1 MHGIGNDYIYLDC
14 IANPMPDNIEQFAR
28 HASDRHT
35 GIGGDGVVLILPS
48 EIANC
53 RMRMFNADGSE
64 GRMCGNA
71 IRCVGKYYYET
82 YISKTQNTRC
92 KTQDNCALCIVNYEL
107 DVETLSGTKRLTL
120 HITNN
125 IVESITVDM
134 GIPSLQPADIPIL
147 TDQPFINQ
155 TISLDC
161 PLVLG
166 ERTDERSKSKGYLH
180 TIPCKEE
187 VAEGNQS
194 PEGGQNCALGIVH
207 CALAVSMGNPHLIL
221 PINDIDNYPLHQLG
235 PLWENHPL
243 FPDRVNTEI
252 VEQLSPTHLRMRVW
266 ERGSGETLACG
277 TGACAVVVAFTHLGR
292 TPQNTPITVSLR
304 GGNLIITYTDNNHV
318 LMQGSATEVFRGKYC
333 VPVKR

>member
-1 MHGIGNDYIYLDC
+1 MVEFIKMHGIGNDYIYLDC
-14 IANPMPDNIEQFAR
+14 IANPMPNDIEQFAR

-48 EIANC
+48 EIADC

-82 YISKTQNTRC
+82 YMCRDAACCVLTSKASTNNSQ
-92 KTQDNCALCIVNYEL
+92 LS
-107 DVETLSGTKRLTL
+107 VETLSGTKHLTL
-120 HITNN
+120 QITPDNL
-125 IVESITVDM
+125 VESITVDM
-134 GIPSLQPADIPIL
+134 GTPSLNPTDIPIL
-147 TDQPFINQ
+147 TDAPFINQ
-155 TISLDC
+155 PISLDY
-161 PLVLG
+161 PHKLG
-166 ERTDERSKSKGYLH
+166 GRG
-180 TIPCKEE
+180 
-187 VAEGNQS
+187 QS
-194 PEGGQNCALGIVH
+194 PEEVYDKSSLLTPHSSLHAT
-207 CALAVSMGNPHLIL
+207 AVSMGNPHLIL
-221 PINDIDNYPLHQLG
+221 PIDDIDNYPLHELG

-292 TPQNTPITVSLR
+292 VPKGEPITVSLR
-304 GGNLIITYTDNNHV
+304 GGNLIITYSDNNHV
-318 LMQGSATEVFRGKYC
+318 MMQGTATEVFRGKINF
-333 VPVKR
+333 

>member
-14 IANPMPDNIEQFAR
+14 IASPMPDNIKQFAR

-48 EIANC
+48 EIADC

-82 YISKTQNTRC
+82 YMCKDASCCILTSKASTNNSQLSTLNS
-92 KTQDNCALCIVNYEL
+92 QLS
-107 DVETLSGTKRLTL
+107 VETLSGTKHLTL
-120 HITNN
+120 NINN
-125 IVESITVDM
+125 NLVESVTVDM
-134 GIPSLQPADIPIL
+134 GIPSIQPTDIPIL
-147 TDQPFINQ
+147 ADQPFVNQ
-155 TISLDC
+155 PISI
-161 PLVLG
+161 
-166 ERTDERSKSKGYLH
+166 SKDTACCSVTSETSTNSSFLISHSSLKG
-180 TIPCKEE
+180 T
-187 VAEGNQS
+187 
-194 PEGGQNCALGIVH
+194 
-207 CALAVSMGNPHLIL
+207 AVSMGNPHLIL
-221 PINDIDNYPLHQLG
+221 PIDDIDHYPLHQLG

-277 TGACAVVVAFTHLGR
+277 TGACAVVVAFTQLGR
-292 TPQNTPITVSLR
+292 TPKNTPITVSLR
-304 GGNLIITYTDNNHV
+304 GGDLKITYRDDNHV
-318 LMQGSATEVFRGKYC
+318 LMEGTATEVFRGKINY
-333 VPVKR
+333 

>member
-1 MHGIGNDYIYLDC
+1 MFEFIKMHGIGNDYIYLDC
-14 IANPMPDNIEQFAR
+14 IANPMPNNIEQFAR

-48 EIANC
+48 EVADC
-53 RMRMFNADGSE
+53 QMRMFNADGSE

-82 YISKTQNTRC
+82 YINKTQNNSSFLIPHSSLT
-92 KTQDNCALCIVNYEL
+92 
-107 DVETLSGTKRLTL
+107 VETLSGIKHLTL
-120 HITNN
+120 N
-125 IVESITVDM
+125 IIDNKVDSVTVDM

-147 TDQPFINQ
+147 TDTPFINQ
-155 TISLDC
+155 TISID
-161 PLVLG
+161 
-166 ERTDERSKSKGYLH
+166 SQ
-180 TIPCKEE
+180 
-187 VAEGNQS
+187 N
-194 PEGGQNCALGIVH
+194 NCALCIVH

-221 PINDIDNYPLHQLG
+221 PIDDIDHYPLHELG
-235 PLWENHPL
+235 PLWEHHPL

-292 TPQNTPITVSLR
+292 TPRNTPITVSLR
-304 GGNLIITYTDNNHV
+304 GGDLIITYRDDNHI
-318 LMQGSATEVFRGKYC
+318 LMQGSATEVFRGKINF
-333 VPVKR
+333 

>member
-1 MHGIGNDYIYLDC
+1 MVEFIKMHGIGNDYIYIDC
-14 IANPMPDNIEQFAR
+14 IAHPMPTDIEEFAR

-48 EIANC
+48 EVADC

-82 YISKTQNTRC
+82 YTSKTQGAGSKEQGAENA
-92 KTQDNCALCIVNYEL
+92 KCIIPNSSFPIPHSSL
-107 DVETLSGTKRLTL
+107 SVETLSGIKHLTL
-120 HITNN
+120 NVVNN

-134 GIPSLQPADIPIL
+134 GMPSLNPSDIPVIS
-147 TDQPFINQ
+147 DAPFVNQ
-155 TISLDC
+155 EISI
-161 PLVLG
+161 
-166 ERTDERSKSKGYLH
+166 ESNNH
-180 TIPCKEE
+180 
-187 VAEGNQS
+187 
-194 PEGGQNCALGIVH
+194 CALCIVH

-221 PINDIDNYPLHQLG
+221 PTDDIDHYPLHELG
-235 PLWENHPL
+235 PLWEHHPL

-292 TPQNTPITVSLR
+292 VPKGEPITVSLT
-304 GGNLIITYTDNNHV
+304 GGDLIITYQDNNHV
-318 LMQGSATEVFRGKYC
+318 LMQGTATEVFRGTIN
-333 VPVKR
+333 V

>member
-14 IANPMPDNIEQFAR
+14 IANPMPTNIELFAR

-48 EIANC
+48 EVADC

-82 YISKTQNTRC
+82 YTAKTQNT
-92 KTQDNCALCIVNYEL
+92 NILS
-107 DVETLSGTKRLTL
+107 VETLSGIKHLTL
-120 HITNN
+120 NVVDN
-125 IVESITVDM
+125 KVESVIVDM
-134 GIPSLQPADIPIL
+134 GVPSLQPADIPVL
-147 TDQPFINQ
+147 SNSPFINQ
-155 TISLDC
+155 QISIEEKNNNSSLSS
-161 PLVLG
+161 L
-166 ERTDERSKSKGYLH
+166 KG
-180 TIPCKEE
+180 T
-187 VAEGNQS
+187 
-194 PEGGQNCALGIVH
+194 
-207 CALAVSMGNPHLIL
+207 AVSMGNPHLIL
-221 PINDIDNYPLHQLG
+221 PIDDIDHYPLHELG
-235 PLWENHPL
+235 PQWEHHPL

-292 TPQNTPITVSLR
+292 VPKGEPITVSLI
-304 GGNLIITYTDNNHV
+304 GGDLIITYRADDHV
-318 LMQGSATEVFRGKYC
+318 MMQGTATEVFRGTIQF
-333 VPVKR
+333 

>member
-1 MHGIGNDYIYLDC
+1 MFEFIKMHGIGNDYIYLDC

-107 DVETLSGTKRLTL
+107 DVETLSGTKHLTL

-155 TISLDC
+155 TISID
-161 PLVLG
+161 
-166 ERTDERSKSKGYLH
+166 SQ
-180 TIPCKEE
+180 
-187 VAEGNQS
+187 N
-194 PEGGQNCALGIVH
+194 NCALCIVH
-207 CALAVSMGNPHLIL
+207 YASAVSMGNPHLIL

-277 TGACAVVVAFTHLGR
+277 TGACAAVVAFTHLGL

-304 GGNLIITYTDNNHV
+304 GGDLIITYTDNNHV

-333 VPVKR
+333 LPVKR

>member
-14 IANPMPDNIEQFAR
+14 IANPMPDNIEQFTR

-48 EIANC
+48 NVADC
-53 RMRMFNADGSE
+53 CMRMFNADGSE

-82 YISKTQNTRC
+82 YISNNSIRPTSLTN
-92 KTQDNCALCIVNYEL
+92 NYALS
-107 DVETLSGTKRLTL
+107 VETLSGTKHLTL
-120 HITNN
+120 QITNN

-134 GIPSLQPADIPIL
+134 GIPSLQPTDIPIL
-147 TDQPFINQ
+147 TDAPFINQ
-155 TISLDC
+155 PISIETQDTRH
-161 PLVLG
+161 
-166 ERTDERSKSKGYLH
+166 ETQDNR
-180 TIPCKEE
+180 
-187 VAEGNQS
+187 
-194 PEGGQNCALGIVH
+194 ALCIVN

-221 PINDIDNYPLHQLG
+221 PVDDIDNYPLHQLG
-235 PLWENHPL
+235 PLWEHHPL

-252 VEQLSPTHLRMRVW
+252 VQQLSPTHLRMRVW

-292 TPQNTPITVSLR
+292 TPKNTPITMSLI
-304 GGNLIITYTDNNHV
+304 GGDLTITYRDDNHV
-318 LMQGSATEVFRGKYC
+318 LMQGTATEVFRGTINF
-333 VPVKR
+333 

>member
-1 MHGIGNDYIYLDC
+1 MFEFIKMHGIGNDYIYLDC
-14 IANPMPDNIEQFAR
+14 IANPMPNNIEQFAR

-48 EIANC
+48 EVANC

-82 YISKTQNTRC
+82 YIALKQNEQAQR
-92 KTQDNCALCIVNYEL
+92 AEGVNSSVL
-107 DVETLSGTKRLTL
+107 TPHSSVTVETLSGIKHLTL
-120 HITNN
+120 N
-125 IVESITVDM
+125 IIENKVDSVTVDM

-147 TDQPFINQ
+147 TDTPFINQ
-155 TISLDC
+155 TISID
-161 PLVLG
+161 
-166 ERTDERSKSKGYLH
+166 SQ
-180 TIPCKEE
+180 
-187 VAEGNQS
+187 N
-194 PEGGQNCALGIVH
+194 NCALCIVH

-221 PINDIDNYPLHQLG
+221 PLDDIDHYPLHELG
-235 PLWENHPL
+235 PHWENHPL

-292 TPQNTPITVSLR
+292 TPRNTPITVSLR
-304 GGNLIITYTDNNHV
+304 GGDLIITYSDNNHV
-318 LMQGSATEVFRGKYC
+318 LMQGTATEVFRGQINF
-333 VPVKR
+333 

>member
-1 MHGIGNDYIYLDC
+1 MFDFIKMHGIGNDYIYLDC

-48 EIANC
+48 EVADC

-82 YISKTQNTRC
+82 YISKIQNTRC
-92 KTQDNCALCIVNYEL
+92 KTQDNCALCIVHYEL
-107 DVETLSGTKRLTL
+107 DVETLSGIKHLTL
-120 HITNN
+120 N
-125 IVESITVDM
+125 IIDNKVDSITVDM
-134 GIPSLQPADIPIL
+134 GTPSLQPADIPIL

-161 PLVLG
+161 PPVLG
-166 ERTDERSKSKGYLH
+166 ERAQR
-180 TIPCKEE
+180 
-187 VAEGNQS
+187 AEGV
-194 PEGGQNCALGIVH
+194 QNCEFFAKAQDRWLCIVH
-207 CALAVSMGNPHLIL
+207 CASAVSMGNPHLIL
-221 PINDIDNYPLHQLG
+221 PIDDIDHYPLHELG
-235 PLWENHPL
+235 PLWEHHPL

-292 TPQNTPITVSLR
+292 VPKNTPITVSLR
-304 GGNLIITYTDNNHV
+304 GGDLIITYSDNNHV
-318 LMQGSATEVFRGKYC
+318 LMQGSATEVFRGKINF
-333 VPVKR
+333 

>member
-48 EIANC
+48 NIADC
-53 RMRMFNADGSE
+53 QMRMFNADGSE

-82 YISKTQNTRC
+82 YISNNSIRPTSLTN
-92 KTQDNCALCIVNYEL
+92 NYALS
-107 DVETLSGTKRLTL
+107 VETLSGTKHLTL
-120 HITNN
+120 QITNN

-134 GIPSLQPADIPIL
+134 GIPSLQPTDIPIHA
-147 TDQPFINQ
+147 DHPFIDQ
-155 TISLDC
+155 TISICRDTAC
-161 PLVLG
+161 CVLTSEASTNSSQLSTLNSQLFG
-166 ERTDERSKSKGYLH
+166 T
-180 TIPCKEE
+180 
-187 VAEGNQS
+187 
-194 PEGGQNCALGIVH
+194 
-207 CALAVSMGNPHLIL
+207 AVSMGNPHLIL
-221 PINDIDNYPLHQLG
+221 PVDDIDNYPLHQLG
-235 PLWENHPL
+235 PLWERHPL

-292 TPQNTPITVSLR
+292 TPKNTPITVSLI
-304 GGNLIITYTDNNHV
+304 GGDLTITYRDDNHV
-318 LMQGSATEVFRGKYC
+318 LMQGTATEVFRGTINF
-333 VPVKR
+333 

>member
-14 IANPMPDNIEQFAR
+14 IANPMPTNIELFAR

-48 EIANC
+48 EVADC

-82 YISKTQNTRC
+82 YTAKTQNT
-92 KTQDNCALCIVNYEL
+92 NILS
-107 DVETLSGTKRLTL
+107 VETLSGIKHLTL
-120 HITNN
+120 NVVDN
-125 IVESITVDM
+125 KVESVIVDM
-134 GIPSLQPADIPIL
+134 GIPSLQPADIPVL
-147 TDQPFINQ
+147 SNSPFINQ
-155 TISLDC
+155 EISIDC
-161 PLVLG
+161 SLIESYNNSSRL
-166 ERTDERSKSKGYLH
+166 TSHSSLKG
-180 TIPCKEE
+180 T
-187 VAEGNQS
+187 
-194 PEGGQNCALGIVH
+194 
-207 CALAVSMGNPHLIL
+207 AVSMGNPHLIL
-221 PINDIDNYPLHQLG
+221 PIDDIDHYPLHELG
-235 PLWENHPL
+235 PQWEHHPL

-292 TPQNTPITVSLR
+292 VPKGEPITVSLI
-304 GGNLIITYTDNNHV
+304 GGDLIITYRSDNHV
-318 LMQGSATEVFRGKYC
+318 MMQGTATEVFRGKINF
-333 VPVKR
+333 

>member
-48 EIANC
+48 NVADC
-53 RMRMFNADGSE
+53 CMRMFNADGSE

-82 YISKTQNTRC
+82 YISNNSIRPTSPTN
-92 KTQDNCALCIVNYEL
+92 NCALT
-107 DVETLSGTKRLTL
+107 VETLSGIKHLTL
-120 HITNN
+120 NVIDNK
-125 IVESITVDM
+125 VESITVDM

-147 TDQPFINQ
+147 TDAPFINQ
-155 TISLDC
+155 TISIEYTNNSQFSILN
-161 PLVLG
+161 
-166 ERTDERSKSKGYLH
+166 SQFKG
-180 TIPCKEE
+180 T
-187 VAEGNQS
+187 
-194 PEGGQNCALGIVH
+194 
-207 CALAVSMGNPHLIL
+207 AVSMGNPHLIL
-221 PINDIDNYPLHQLG
+221 PVDDIDHYPLHELG
-235 PLWENHPL
+235 PLWERHPL

-266 ERGSGETLACG
+266 ERGSSETLACG

-292 TPQNTPITVSLR
+292 TPKNTPITVSLR
-304 GGNLIITYTDNNHV
+304 GGDLIITYTNNNHV
-318 LMQGSATEVFRGKYC
+318 LMQGTATEVFRGTINF
-333 VPVKR
+333 

>member
-14 IANPMPDNIEQFAR
+14 IANPMPDNIKQFAR

-48 EIANC
+48 EIADC

-82 YISKTQNTRC
+82 YMCRDASCCILTSKASTNNSQ
-92 KTQDNCALCIVNYEL
+92 LS
-107 DVETLSGTKRLTL
+107 VETLSGTKYLTL
-120 HITNN
+120 NINN
-125 IVESITVDM
+125 NLVESVTVDM
-134 GIPSLQPADIPIL
+134 GIPSIQPTDIPIL
-147 TDQPFINQ
+147 ADQPFINQ
-155 TISLDC
+155 PISICRDTLCCD
-161 PLVLG
+161 LTSETSTNSSFL
-166 ERTDERSKSKGYLH
+166 
-180 TIPCKEE
+180 IPNSSL
-187 VAEGNQS
+187 EGT
-194 PEGGQNCALGIVH
+194 
-207 CALAVSMGNPHLIL
+207 AVSMGNPHLIL
-221 PINDIDNYPLHQLG
+221 PIDDIDHYPLHQLG

-292 TPQNTPITVSLR
+292 TPKNTPITVSLR
-304 GGNLIITYTDNNHV
+304 GGDLIITYCDNNHV
-318 LMQGSATEVFRGKYC
+318 LMQGTATEVFRGKYYL
-333 VPVKR
+333 PVKR

>member
-48 EIANC
+48 NIADC

-82 YISKTQNTRC
+82 YISKTQNNSSLT
-92 KTQDNCALCIVNYEL
+92 
-107 DVETLSGTKRLTL
+107 VETLSGTKHLTL
-120 HITNN
+120 QITPDN
-125 IVESITVDM
+125 IVNNITVDM
-134 GIPSLQPADIPIL
+134 GIPSLQPTDIPIHA
-147 TDQPFINQ
+147 DHPFINQ
-155 TISLDC
+155 PISICRDTTSC
-161 PLVLG
+161 VLTS
-166 ERTDERSKSKGYLH
+166 EDSTNSSSLIPHSSLKG
-180 TIPCKEE
+180 T
-187 VAEGNQS
+187 
-194 PEGGQNCALGIVH
+194 
-207 CALAVSMGNPHLIL
+207 AVSMGNPHLIL
-221 PINDIDNYPLHQLG
+221 PIDDIDHYPLHELG

-292 TPQNTPITVSLR
+292 TPRNTPITVSLI
-304 GGNLIITYTDNNHV
+304 GGDLTITYCDNNHV
-318 LMQGSATEVFRGKYC
+318 LMQGSATEVFRGKINF
-333 VPVKR
+333 

>member
-1 MHGIGNDYIYLDC
+1 MFEFIKMHGIGNDYIYLDC
-14 IANPMPDNIEQFAR
+14 IANPMPNNIEQFAR

-48 EIANC
+48 NIADC

-82 YISKTQNTRC
+82 YMLKDAACCILTSKSSTNNSQLSTLNS
-92 KTQDNCALCIVNYEL
+92 QLS
-107 DVETLSGTKRLTL
+107 VETLSGIKYLTL
-120 HITNN
+120 NITNN
-125 IVESITVDM
+125 VVESITVDM
-134 GIPSLQPADIPIL
+134 GIPSLQPTDIPIRA
-147 TDQPFINQ
+147 DQSFINQ
-155 TISLDC
+155 PISI
-161 PLVLG
+161 
-166 ERTDERSKSKGYLH
+166 SKDTACCSLTSETSTNSSFLIPHSSLKG
-180 TIPCKEE
+180 T
-187 VAEGNQS
+187 
-194 PEGGQNCALGIVH
+194 
-207 CALAVSMGNPHLIL
+207 AVSMGNPHLIL
-221 PINDIDNYPLHQLG
+221 SIDDIDHYPLHELG

-292 TPQNTPITVSLR
+292 IPKGEPITVSLI
-304 GGNLIITYTDNNHV
+304 GGNLTITYRDDNHV
-318 LMQGSATEVFRGKYC
+318 LMQGSATEVFRGQINF
-333 VPVKR
+333 

>member
-1 MHGIGNDYIYLDC
+1 MFEFIKMHGIGNDYIYLDC
-14 IANPMPDNIEQFAR
+14 IANPMPDNIEQFSR

-48 EIANC
+48 EVADC

-82 YISKTQNTRC
+82 YIA
-92 KTQDNCALCIVNYEL
+92 KTQDTRHETRDNSALCIVNCEL
-107 DVETLSGTKRLTL
+107 NIETLSGIKHLTL
-120 HITNN
+120 NVIDNK
-125 IVESITVDM
+125 VESITVDM

-147 TDQPFINQ
+147 TNTPFINQ
-155 TISLDC
+155 TISIDSQNNCELC
-161 PLVLG
+161 IV
-166 ERTDERSKSKGYLH
+166 
-180 TIPCKEE
+180 
-187 VAEGNQS
+187 
-194 PEGGQNCALGIVH
+194 NCAS
-207 CALAVSMGNPHLIL
+207 AVSMGNPHLIL
-221 PINDIDNYPLHQLG
+221 PIDDIDHYPLHQLG

-277 TGACAVVVAFTHLGR
+277 TGACAVVVAFTHLNRVPKGK
-292 TPQNTPITVSLR
+292 PITVSLR
-304 GGNLIITYTDNNHV
+304 GGDLIITYCDNNHV
-318 LMQGSATEVFRGKYC
+318 LMQGTATEVFRGTINF
-333 VPVKR
+333 

>member
-14 IANPMPDNIEQFAR
+14 IANPMPNNIEQFAR

-48 EIANC
+48 NIADC
-53 RMRMFNADGSE
+53 QMRMFNADGSE

-82 YISKTQNTRC
+82 YISNNSIRPTSLTSPTSLTN
-92 KTQDNCALCIVNYEL
+92 NYALS
-107 DVETLSGTKRLTL
+107 VETLSGTKHLTL
-120 HITNN
+120 QITNN
-125 IVESITVDM
+125 TVESVTVDM
-134 GIPSLQPADIPIL
+134 GIPSLQPANIPIL
-147 TDQPFINQ
+147 TDKPFINQ

-161 PLVLG
+161 PHKLG
-166 ERTDERSKSKGYLH
+166 GRTDERSKSKGCLH
-180 TIPCKEE
+180 TMHCKEE

-194 PEGGQNCALGIVH
+194 PEEVYDNSSLLTPHSSLNGT
-207 CALAVSMGNPHLIL
+207 AVSMGNPHLIL
-221 PINDIDNYPLHQLG
+221 PIDDIDHYPLHELG

-292 TPQNTPITVSLR
+292 TPKNTPITVSLR
-304 GGNLIITYTDNNHV
+304 GGDLTITYRDDNHV
-318 LMQGSATEVFRGKYC
+318 LMQGTATEVFRGTINF
-333 VPVKR
+333 

>member
-1 MHGIGNDYIYLDC
+1 MIEFIKMHGIGNDYIYLDC

-48 EIANC
+48 NNADC
-53 RMRMFNADGSE
+53 CMRMFNADGSE

-82 YISKTQNTRC
+82 YISNNSIRPTSLTN
-92 KTQDNCALCIVNYEL
+92 NYALSI
-107 DVETLSGTKRLTL
+107 ETLSGTKHLTL
-120 HITNN
+120 QITNN

-134 GIPSLQPADIPIL
+134 GIPSLQPTDIPIHADHPFI
-147 TDQPFINQ
+147 DQP
-155 TISLDC
+155 ISIETQDTRH
-161 PLVLG
+161 
-166 ERTDERSKSKGYLH
+166 ETQDNR
-180 TIPCKEE
+180 
-187 VAEGNQS
+187 
-194 PEGGQNCALGIVH
+194 ALCIVN

-221 PINDIDNYPLHQLG
+221 PIDDIDNYPLHELG

-292 TPQNTPITVSLR
+292 TPKNTPITVSLR
-304 GGNLIITYTDNNHV
+304 GGDLTITYRDDNHV
-318 LMQGSATEVFRGKYC
+318 LMQGTATEVFRGTINF
-333 VPVKR
+333 

>member
-1 MHGIGNDYIYLDC
+1 MIEFIKMHGIGNDYIYLDC
-14 IANPMPDNIEQFAR
+14 IANPMPNNIEQFAR

-48 EIANC
+48 DIADC

-82 YISKTQNTRC
+82 YISKIQNNSSFYRQRL
-92 KTQDNCALCIVNYEL
+92 KDLRFLIPHSSL
-107 DVETLSGTKRLTL
+107 RGT
-120 HITNN
+120 
-125 IVESITVDM
+125 
-134 GIPSLQPADIPIL
+134 
-147 TDQPFINQ
+147 
-155 TISLDC
+155 
-161 PLVLG
+161 
-166 ERTDERSKSKGYLH
+166 
-180 TIPCKEE
+180 
-187 VAEGNQS
+187 
-194 PEGGQNCALGIVH
+194 
-207 CALAVSMGNPHLIL
+207 AVSMGNPHLIL
-221 PINDIDNYPLHQLG
+221 PIDDIDNYPLHQLG

-292 TPQNTPITVSLR
+292 IPKGEPITVSLI
-304 GGNLIITYTDNNHV
+304 GGNLTITYRDDNHV
-318 LMQGSATEVFRGKYC
+318 LMQGSATEVLRGKINF
-333 VPVKR
+333 

>member
-14 IANPMPDNIEQFAR
+14 IANPMPNNIEQFAR

-48 EIANC
+48 DIADC

-82 YISKTQNTRC
+82 YISKTQNNSSFLIPHSSLT
-92 KTQDNCALCIVNYEL
+92 
-107 DVETLSGTKRLTL
+107 VETLSGIKYLTL
-120 HITNN
+120 NITNN
-125 IVESITVDM
+125 VVESITVDM
-134 GIPSLQPADIPIL
+134 GIPSLQPTDIPIRA
-147 TDQPFINQ
+147 DQSFINQ
-155 TISLDC
+155 PISI
-161 PLVLG
+161 
-166 ERTDERSKSKGYLH
+166 SKDTACCSLTSETSTNSSFLIPHSSLKG
-180 TIPCKEE
+180 T
-187 VAEGNQS
+187 
-194 PEGGQNCALGIVH
+194 
-207 CALAVSMGNPHLIL
+207 AVSMGNPHLIL
-221 PINDIDNYPLHQLG
+221 PIDDIDNYPLHQLG

-292 TPQNTPITVSLR
+292 IPKGEPITVSLI
-304 GGNLIITYTDNNHV
+304 GGNLTITYRDDNHV
-318 LMQGSATEVFRGKYC
+318 LMQGTATEVFRGKINF
-333 VPVKR
+333 

>member
-1 MHGIGNDYIYLDC
+1 MFEFIKMHGIGNDYIYLDC
-14 IANPMPDNIEQFAR
+14 IANPMPNNIEQFAR

-48 EIANC
+48 DVADC

-82 YISKTQNTRC
+82 YMLKDAACCILTSKASTNNSQ
-92 KTQDNCALCIVNYEL
+92 LS
-107 DVETLSGTKRLTL
+107 VETLSGTKHLTL
-120 HITNN
+120 HITPDNK
-125 IVESITVDM
+125 VESITVDM
-134 GIPSLQPADIPIL
+134 GIPSLQPSDIPIL

-155 TISLDC
+155 TISID
-161 PLVLG
+161 
-166 ERTDERSKSKGYLH
+166 SQ
-180 TIPCKEE
+180 
-187 VAEGNQS
+187 N
-194 PEGGQNCALGIVH
+194 NCALCIVH

-221 PINDIDNYPLHQLG
+221 PIDDIDHYPLHELG
-235 PLWENHPL
+235 PLWEHHPL

-292 TPQNTPITVSLR
+292 TPRNTPITVSLR
-304 GGNLIITYTDNNHV
+304 GGDLIITYSDNNHV
-318 LMQGSATEVFRGKYC
+318 LMQGSATEVFRGKINF
-333 VPVKR
+333 